1 MPYDVHI
8 TKAEHWFLSEQ
19 NPITENDLEKVS
31 ELFDTYKDI
40 PFIYQKGR
48 ITLSRADDEVID
60 IMIEIATRIDAKV
73 QGDEGEFYEQ
83 TNKPNLK
90 SVSNVFS
97 ISEIDNYESD
107 IIIPHERRLLIE
119 SLKVGDDIKHRKY
132 GTGTICDIS
141 GEGSGKEFTV
151 TFMNGMGSKRL
162 LAYFVEITV

>member
-1 MPYDVHI
+1 
-8 TKAEHWFLSEQ
+8 
-19 NPITENDLEKVS
+19 
-31 ELFDTYKDI
+31 
-40 PFIYQKGR
+40 
-48 ITLSRADDEVID
+48 
-60 IMIEIATRIDAKV
+60 MIEIATRIDAKV

-107 IIIPHERRLLIE
+107 IIIHHERRLLIE
-119 SLKVGDDIKHRKY
+119 SLKVGDEIKHRKY
-132 GTGTICDIS
+132 GTGTTCDIS

-151 TFMNGMGSKRL
+151 TFMNGKGSKRL